1 MDKVDL
7 ILECRLCKSNDLQK
21 IITLE
26 KNPIGDRFFSDI
38 NIAKSME
45 LHNVELMLCKE
56 CGQIQLSEVV
66 SPSDIYTEEYL
77 YTSSTSVG
85 LIEHLKKGAREL
97 IDRFNLKEGSL
108 IVEIGSNEGAM
119 LEAFKELGMKVVG
132 IDPAMKAVNKAKERG
147 VDTICGFFSL
157 NLAKEIEANYGKA
170 NMVIANNVI
179 ANIPLLQE
187 VVHGISHLLEY
198 SGVFVFETSYAQS
211 VLKRHLIDTIYHEHI
226 SYFSAKPLGRFFA
239 SCNLELFDAEE
250 IWTKGGSLRGYVS
263 KPLCFSKT
271 QRLNDIIKNEESF
284 IFASHIVANS
294 TNLEV
299 LFNEI
304 SKLLGDR
311 EEFIFES
318 FYAKAVFEQNL
329 LDMVFLEH
337 INYLYLLPLV
347 EFLEKKSLNVY
358 DAKLV
363 ESKGGSIQIRISK
376 DMSKEK
382 SKELLGLMESER
394 EFFKK
399 EDIFANFTNGLEKF
413 KAEVRKLT
421 LEIKKRQGSVGVYG
435 ASVGGVMMVYHLG
448 LSDVIDYFL
457 DDNVAKIDKYAPN
470 LGILV
475 KDSKALESEGVKEC
489 ISVAWRFMEAITNK
503 HKEFLEKG
511 GVFYSLELPT
521 LSVKQYIKE
530 TKSSAGGG
538 GNRELILLYMLYLRC
553 KFKYP
558 LFLGG
563 AR

>member
-7 ILECRLCKSNDLQK
+7 ILECRLCKSNDLQN

-85 LIEHLKKGAREL
+85 LIEHFKKGAREL

-108 IVEIGSNEGAM
+108 IIEIGSNEGAM
-119 LEAFKELGMKVVG
+119 LEAFKELGMKVLG
-132 IDPAMKAVNKAKERG
+132 IDPAMIAASKAKKRG

-187 VVHGISHLLEY
+187 IVHGISNLLED

-239 SCNLELFDAEE
+239 TCGLELFDAEE

-263 KPLCFSKT
+263 KPLCFKKT
-271 QRLNDIIKNEESF
+271 QRLNDIIENEESF

-299 LFNEI
+299 LFDEI

-318 FYAKAVFEQNL
+318 FYAKAVFDKNL

-347 EFLEKKSLNVY
+347 EFLEKRGLNLY
-358 DAKLV
+358 DAKLID
-363 ESKGGSIQIRISK
+363 SKGGSIQIRISK

-382 SKELLGLMESER
+382 SKELLGLMENER

-399 EDIFANFTNGLEKF
+399 EDIFTNFTNGLEKF
-413 KAEVRKLT
+413 KAEVRNLA

-448 LSDVIDYFL
+448 LADVIDYFL
-457 DDNVAKIDKYAPN
+457 DDNVVKINKYAPN

-475 KDSKALESEGVKEC
+475 KDSKALENEGIKEC

-521 LSVKQYIKE
+521 LSVKQYVKE

-538 GNRELILLYMLYLRC
+538 GKIES
-553 KFKYP
+553 
-558 LFLGG
+558 
-563 AR
+563 